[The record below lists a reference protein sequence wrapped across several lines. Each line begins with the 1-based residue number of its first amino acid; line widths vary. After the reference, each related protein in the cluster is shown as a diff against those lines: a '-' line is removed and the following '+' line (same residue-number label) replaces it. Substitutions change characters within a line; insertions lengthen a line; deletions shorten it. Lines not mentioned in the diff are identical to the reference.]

1 MKDSVFES
9 AAEEQSVEYSFII
22 NVARRSLPSVFLK
35 WNRRIFLLSTV
46 PGIVLKLKKMFHS
59 SVLYQNEVELANKCN
74 EETL

>member
-9 AAEEQSVEYSFII
+9 AAEEQVRIPLTCDVCDLQSVEYSFII

-46 PGIVLKLKKMFHS
+46 PGIVLKLKKM
-59 SVLYQNEVELANKCN
+59 
-74 EETL
+74 